1 MAGQVSPNQ
10 LWFGDNLEILRAH
23 VPDESVDLVYLDP
36 PFNSNRAFNVIFGK
50 HPDDAE
56 AVAAQIKAFD
66 DTWHWT
72 STTERQY
79 QQYIAGGVPLRVGS
93 ALKAFYML
101 LDANDP
107 MAYLVNMAP
116 RLVELRRVLKPTGS
130 LYLHCDPTMSHYLKI
145 MLDAIFGP
153 EQFQNEISWQRAG
166 AKNDSVR
173 YGRCH
178 DVILFYT
185 VGRKFTWSPQYTPF
199 EQASINKN
207 YTHVEAIT
215 GRRYRRGD
223 LTAAKPGGDVDFEWR
238 GVRPYKGRH
247 WAFSKERLEQ
257 MYAEGRIEFRRTGM
271 PVYKR
276 YLDEQPGVPLQDVWT
291 DIRLTSADKERI
303 GYPTQKPMALLDRI
317 IAASSRPGDVVL
329 DPFCGCGTTID
340 AAERLGRH
348 WIGIDVAFIAI
359 DIIRKRL
366 SRRYGRSVSYE
377 LGGSPRDLAGA
388 NALFEKDEFEFQT
401 WAVTQLDAEPNE
413 KRSGDKGVDGVTS
426 FYIDHRTT
434 GRVIISVKGGRNV
447 KPEHVRDLVGTVATQ
462 KAQMGILIMRAEPS
476 LGVRDAANHA
486 GTYTWPL
493 NGQTYPKIQIIT
505 IKQLLDGKRPV
516 IPTQIMPYTR
526 RTRTTGTLDAASLV
540 SGKVLIH
547 ARATDVEY
555 LLGLVDGTRSGLVLT
570 GTTGARVAAR
580 RRRDLEIECPILF
593 DPAVYET
600 WRATPQ
606 VPFRGSSGALE
617 GRSLDNFLRE
627 ICKAGADAVLTPT
640 GYIDAADVASLA
652 AVLDAAP
659 ALDPQSI
666 ISLPLDVTWLTYDWI
681 DILIEMAAS
690 TPAPKAIMISGLP
703 RRPSAA
709 KEILANL
716 RLVATEVPQVGLFR
730 TDLAAF
736 DMLARGALAGAIGSS
751 NALRRLNPPDERGS
765 MSKPPTEESA
775 DSPEV
780 LVSELAAYL
789 PGNVLAG
796 RFSHAP
802 GLICHCRHCGGR
814 SLSRLVGKTEWLD
827 ARLHNFAVWTEWLPG
842 LLADASLTP
851 RQLSWIRLCQ
861 RGIERYE
868 SFAKFVNDRHET
880 FTPGLPLLF
889 WAGQTSAPATLTA
902 KLRQRRADRAA
913 MAGD

>member
-1 MAGQVSPNQ
+1 
-10 LWFGDNLEILRAH
+10 
-23 VPDESVDLVYLDP
+23 
-36 PFNSNRAFNVIFGK
+36 
-50 HPDDAE
+50 
-56 AVAAQIKAFD
+56 
-66 DTWHWT
+66 
-72 STTERQY
+72 
-79 QQYIAGGVPLRVGS
+79 
-93 ALKAFYML
+93 
-101 LDANDP
+101 
-107 MAYLVNMAP
+107 
-116 RLVELRRVLKPTGS
+116 
-130 LYLHCDPTMSHYLKI
+130 
-145 MLDAIFGP
+145 
-153 EQFQNEISWQRAG
+153 
-166 AKNDSVR
+166 
-173 YGRCH
+173 
-178 DVILFYT
+178 
-185 VGRKFTWSPQYTPF
+185 
-199 EQASINKN
+199 
-207 YTHVEAIT
+207 
-215 GRRYRRGD
+215 
-223 LTAAKPGGDVDFEWR
+223 
-238 GVRPYKGRH
+238 
-247 WAFSKERLEQ
+247 
-257 MYAEGRIEFRRTGM
+257 
-271 PVYKR
+271 
-276 YLDEQPGVPLQDVWT
+276 
-291 DIRLTSADKERI
+291 
-303 GYPTQKPMALLDRI
+303 
-317 IAASSRPGDVVL
+317 
-329 DPFCGCGTTID
+329 
-340 AAERLGRH
+340 
-348 WIGIDVAFIAI
+348 
-359 DIIRKRL
+359 
-366 SRRYGRSVSYE
+366 
-377 LGGSPRDLAGA
+377 
-388 NALFEKDEFEFQT
+388 
-401 WAVTQLDAEPNE
+401 
-413 KRSGDKGVDGVTS
+413 
-426 FYIDHRTT
+426 
-434 GRVIISVKGGRNV
+434 
-447 KPEHVRDLVGTVATQ
+447 
-462 KAQMGILIMRAEPS
+462 MGILIMRAEPS

-666 ISLPLDVTWLTYDWI
+666 ISLPLDVTWLTYNWI

-842 LLADASLTP
+842 VLADASLTP